1 MLGCRR
7 TGEVAVFSEIL
18 VPFNGSDDTIRALEI
33 GGGLASASSRP
44 LRILAYS
51 NDLDVPIHSRALH
64 DMADKIGERYGLSAQ
79 ITTVV
84 SARYLADELL
94 AEAHRRTGSVLCIP
108 SEGLG
113 RRALFTGSMALD
125 VLTAAP
131 GPVVLVGP
139 HCEER
144 MFEHS
149 GPLVVALDGSPQSE
163 AIVEIA
169 HEWATS
175 FHLPVEVVTVLE
187 PDQAGALASAIAGG
201 DVQESAYVAHV
212 AEASVLSEGEVS
224 FEILHGK
231 PVEEILREAN
241 LKDASMIAIASTL
254 PLGMDRLLHGSV
266 LDEVVRH
273 SPVPVLAVNQSPAAE
288 HVTN

>member
-1 MLGCRR
+1 
-7 TGEVAVFSEIL
+7 
-18 VPFNGSDDTIRALEI
+18 
-33 GGGLASASSRP
+33 
-44 LRILAYS
+44 
-51 NDLDVPIHSRALH
+51 
-64 DMADKIGERYGLSAQ
+64 MADTIGERYGLSPQ

-94 AEAHRRTGSVLCIP
+94 AEARRRTGSVLCIP

-113 RRALFTGSMALD
+113 RRALLTGSMALD

-139 HCEER
+139 NCEER
-144 MFEHS
+144 MFEHK
-149 GPLVVALDGSPQSE
+149 GPLVVALDGSPESE
-163 AIVEIA
+163 EIVESA

-175 FHLPVEVVTVLE
+175 FHLQVEVVTVLD
-187 PDQAGALASAIAGG
+187 PAQSQPLASAIAGG

-212 AEASVLSEGEVS
+212 AQQSVLAEGDVS

-231 PVEEILREAN
+231 PVDEILREAN
-241 LKDASMIAIASTL
+241 LKDASMIAIASTV
-254 PLGMDRLLHGSV
+254 PLGIDRLLHGSV

-273 SPVPVLAVNQSPAAE
+273 SPVPVLAVNQLPTTEQA
-288 HVTN
+288 TN